1 MNRLEKVLL
10 VIAVALAAVIV
21 ALVIAAAGKP
31 DPVPPVVS
39 TDEAVGKCI
48 QGQRVF
54 YHVTRGEAAE
64 TCLADLQVDG
74 ERSFVREWS
83 NFKTEDD
90 LW

>member
-10 VIAVALAAVIV
+10 VIALALAAVIV
-21 ALVIAAAGKP
+21 ALVVAASGKS
-31 DPVPPVVS
+31 DPAPAPVS
-39 TDEAVGKCI
+39 TDAAIGKCI

-74 ERSFVREWS
+74 ERSFIREWGH
-83 NFKTEDD
+83 FKTEDD